1 MSSTTA
7 PTFALNGQ
15 SFATGKHITRIPVT
29 TDLNGGA
36 IELVTHVVVGGRPG
50 PVLFVS
56 STLHGGEWT
65 TIDVI
70 RKVLERLDPEAMS
83 GSLVALPV
91 ANQTAFGQ
99 MKRATPDESD
109 NSDLNRVFPGP
120 EAWITEQIAATI
132 TREILG
138 KVDALIDFHQGT
150 WGNNFGRVSFGRDFP
165 DTEVAATSRAL
176 ALSFGIP
183 WVRAQ
188 TTQRFPGPGS
198 MMGYAGTKLGIPGI
212 IGGVGGIGFDANSE
226 SDWVETNVR
235 GVQNVMRQLGILEGE
250 PERVR
255 VLEFSRMLR
264 VNPTV
269 GGFLRPVRD
278 EDELGREVEA
288 GEVLATITSPYDR
301 EVLETL
307 TAPVA
312 GYLMYHPR
320 WYPVRPGDWAYGII
334 EKGHADTR
342 WVELDG
348 STVAA

>member
-1 MSSTTA
+1 MGNHVGSA
-7 PTFALNGQ
+7 LAVNGHTFGP
-15 SFATGKHITRIPVT
+15 GEHVTRIPVT
-29 TDLNGGA
+29 TDLNGGRV
-36 IELVTHVVVGGRPG
+36 ELVTHLVVGDRPG
-50 PVLFVS
+50 PTLFVS

-70 RKVLERLDPEAMS
+70 RRVIDGLQPADMAGNLI
-83 GSLVALPV
+83 ALPV

-99 MKRATPDESD
+99 LKRATPDESD

-132 TREILG
+132 TRELLP

-150 WGNNFGRVSFGRDFP
+150 WGNNFGRVSFGKDFP
-165 DTEVAATSRAL
+165 DAEVAAASRAMAL
-176 ALSFGIP
+176 AFGIP

-212 IGGVGGIGFDANSE
+212 IGGVGGIGFEAGQEAGWIED
-226 SDWVETNVR
+226 NVR
-235 GVQNVMRQLGILEGE
+235 GVRNVMQHLGILEGE
-250 PERVR
+250 PRRVR
-255 VLEFSRMLR
+255 VLEFARMLR
-264 VNPTV
+264 VNPSV
-269 GGFLRPVRD
+269 GGFLRPEREV
-278 EDELGREVEA
+278 DELGREVAA
-288 GEVLATITSPYDR
+288 GETLATVTSPYTR

-307 TAPVA
+307 RAPVA

-334 EKGHADTR
+334 AKDDVGTR
-342 WVELDG
+342 WIEPDG
-348 STVAA
+348 TLVKA

>member
-1 MSSTTA
+1 MSHDAA
-7 PTFALNGQ
+7 PALTITGRTFE
-15 SFATGKHITRIPVT
+15 TGKHVTRIPVT
-29 TDLNGGA
+29 TDLNGGP
-36 IELVTHVVVGGRPG
+36 IELVTHLVVGARPG
-50 PVLFVS
+50 PTLFVS

-70 RKVLERLDPEAMS
+70 RRVLDTLDPGEMR
-83 GSLVALPV
+83 GSLIALPV

-132 TREILG
+132 TREILSG
-138 KVDALIDFHQGT
+138 VDALIDFHQGG

-165 DTEVAATSRAL
+165 DERVRQVSRDMAL
-176 ALSFGIP
+176 AFGIP

-212 IGGVGGIGFDANSE
+212 IGGVGGIGFEADKEAG
-226 SDWVETNVR
+226 WVEANVQ
-235 GVQNVMRQLGILEGE
+235 GVLNVMRQLRILDGE
-250 PERVR
+250 PKRVR
-255 VLEFSRMLR
+255 VLEFSQMIR
-264 VNPTV
+264 VNPRV

-278 EDELGREVEA
+278 QDELGREVAA
-288 GEVLATITSPYDR
+288 GEVLATVTSAYTR

-320 WYPVRPGDWAYGII
+320 WYPVRPGDWAYGVI
-334 EKGHADTR
+334 EKGHPNTR

-348 STVAA
+348 RAVQA